1 MSSKREVTLEQGSK
15 EWLEWREAGIGAS
28 DVPVVLGIS
37 PFKSRFQLWAEKAKL
52 TKPAPFHPRA
62 VSAMERGKLLEPEIR
77 AWYERKTGRTVT
89 PKTVVHPTYP
99 CIRASLDGET
109 NDGRNVEIKAPG
121 KTDHAAA
128 KKGKVPKKYLAQT
141 QIQMECAGLA
151 VTDYVSHDGTRDLTT
166 GQLSDEG
173 GVIIE
178 VGADPSYQKQIV
190 DACLEFWQLVQDQ
203 RPPSVDMT
211 DLDAMVQ
218 RLKQQ
223 QAELAET
230 VNLIEILSNCLGVG
244 E

>member
-1 MSSKREVTLEQGSK
+1 MSNRRENTLEQGSR

-121 KTDHAAA
+121 KTDHTAA
-128 KKGKVPKKYLAQT
+128 KKGNVPKKYLAQT
-141 QIQMECAGLA
+141 QIQMECAGLL
-151 VTDYVSHDGTRDLTT
+151 VTDYVSHDGSRDPET
-166 GQLSDEG
+166 GKLSDAG
-173 GVIIE
+173 GIIIE
-178 VGADPSYQKQIV
+178 VKADPEYQQRIV
-190 DACLEFWQLVQDQ
+190 QACLEFWQLVQDR

-211 DLDAMVQ
+211 DMDAMVQ

-223 QAELAET
+223 QADLADT
-230 VNLIEILSNCLGVG
+230 VNLLETLTNSLSMAD
-244 E
+244 